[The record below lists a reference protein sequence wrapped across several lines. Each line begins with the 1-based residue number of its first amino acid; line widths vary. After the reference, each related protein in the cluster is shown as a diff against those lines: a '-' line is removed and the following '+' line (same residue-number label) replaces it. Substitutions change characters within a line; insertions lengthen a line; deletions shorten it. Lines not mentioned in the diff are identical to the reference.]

1 MPNGL
6 YGGVR
11 GVRIYAFGPLLD
23 WVFLVACEILL
34 IERFKYRGKYSLKLE
49 KVDTYQ

>member
-23 WVFLVACEILL
+23 
-34 IERFKYRGKYSLKLE
+34 
-49 KVDTYQ
+49 